1 MKVIIFDFD
10 GTIADSFEAVLKISN
25 QLAAEFGYP
34 KAQPEDISRLKNLS
48 SREVVRQSKVSPFKL
63 PFLLRRLRCEL
74 NREIHRLKPIPGM
87 KSALLML
94 KQQGNQL
101 GIVTSNSCENVAAF
115 LQAQEL
121 SEAFDFIGS
130 GLALFGKG
138 RVIQRILK
146 QNNLNPADVI
156 YVGDETRDIEAA
168 RKIGI
173 RVIAVSWGF
182 NSSQVLAAEKPDF
195 LIHEPEELLE
205 VVA

>member
-63 PFLLRRLRCEL
+63 PFLLRRLRYEL
-74 NREIHRLKPIPGM
+74 NQEIHRLKPIPGM
-87 KSALLML
+87 KSALLRL

-115 LQAQEL
+115 LEAQEL
-121 SEAFDFIGS
+121 SDVFDFVGS

-146 QNNLNPADVI
+146 QHQLNPADVI

-173 RVIAVSWGF
+173 QVIAVSWGF
-182 NSSQVLAAEKPDF
+182 NSSQALAAEKPDF
-195 LIHEPEELLE
+195 LIHQPEELLE
-205 VVA
+205 VVV